1 MHIESIDKKT
11 IRVLEEIKKSGI
23 ARDFYLAGGT
33 GLAMQLGHRLSVD
46 LDWFSTKAFS
56 AVKLKKELSHLGKLK
71 ITGEEPGTLHGV
83 LDGVKISFFRYEYKP
98 LFSFVDGG
106 GIKIADA
113 RDIAAMKLDT
123 ISSRGSKKDFID
135 LYFLL
140 QEYSLD
146 DVIGFF
152 EKKYHAIKYN
162 KIHILKSL
170 TYFENAESEPMPI
183 MLKRVGWNNVK
194 KVITIAA
201 NEVLK

>member
-1 MHIESIDKKT
+1 MYFESVDKKT
-11 IRVLEEIKKSGI
+11 SRVLAEIKKSGI

-33 GLAMQLGHRLSVD
+33 GLALQLGHRLSVD
-46 LDWFSTKAFS
+46 LDWFSAKPFS
-56 AVKLKKELSHLGKLK
+56 AAKLKKELSRLGKLEV
-71 ITGEEPGTLHGV
+71 TGEEPGTLHGV
-83 LDGVKISFFRYEYKP
+83 LDGVKVSFFHYEYKL
-98 LFSFVDGG
+98 LFPFVDDD

-140 QEYSLD
+140 QDYSLD
-146 DVIGFF
+146 DIIGFF
-152 EKKYHAIKYN
+152 EKKYSGIKYN

-170 TYFENAESEPMPI
+170 AYFENADREPMPI
-183 MLKRVGWNNVK
+183 MLKRVGWNSVK
-194 KVITIAA
+194 KAIITAA